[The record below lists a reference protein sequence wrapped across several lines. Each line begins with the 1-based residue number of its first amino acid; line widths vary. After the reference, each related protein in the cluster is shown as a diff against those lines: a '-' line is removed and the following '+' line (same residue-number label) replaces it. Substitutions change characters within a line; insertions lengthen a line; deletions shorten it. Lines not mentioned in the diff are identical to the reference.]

1 MTQTTVVTEKFTGE
15 VRLREDKLQNTLEIV
30 IPKGLS
36 HKDLTKVSLGE
47 LLSRFRPSGCG
58 SCLSGQDLIIRE
70 RFEKV
75 LPIDITAIKTH

>member
-1 MTQTTVVTEKFTGE
+1 MSDKFTGE
-15 VRLREDKLQNTLEIV
+15 VHVREDKTHNSLEIV

-36 HKDLTKVSLGE
+36 HKELTKVSLGE

-58 SCLSGQDLIIRE
+58 ACLSGQDFIIRE

-75 LPIDITAIKTH
+75 LPIDIAAIKTH

>member
-1 MTQTTVVTEKFTGE
+1 MTQTTVVTDKFTGE
-15 VRLREDKLQNTLEIV
+15 VRLREDKLQNSLEIV
-30 IPKGLS
+30 VPKGIS
-36 HKDLTKVSLGE
+36 HKDLAKITLGD

-58 SCLSGQDLIIRE
+58 ACLSGQDFIIRE